1 MASRSILLLFQILVA
16 ILTLGPVLF
25 LGILF
30 TFGFGPKHGVPFLGD
45 FMTLAAIGVA
55 CIATVVNFGLSLTL
69 RRGARGD
76 RAMVAFGIRTV
87 GGAAIFTFATFFASV
102 AMMLEQSSGAL
113 VLAVFLIVATASR
126 FPTIGIFRRW
136 TQSGTTGGSA
146 MDATPFKSPVSATA
160 VPEVGNRRR
169 STIILSI
176 ALVAITVA
184 PLANNAIGGFGIL
197 AILASPF
204 WVPVC
209 CYFVPYRV
217 ACIYAII
224 SGLCLLLTLP
234 LAVLGDFFE
243 FTKGFVFFF
252 GLGSFLMLIACVLG
266 AIIAYSRESK
276 GS

>member
-16 ILTLGPVLF
+16 ILTFGPVLF

-55 CIATVVNFGLSLTL
+55 CIATAVNFGLSLTL

-113 VLAVFLIVATASR
+113 VLAVLLIVATASR

-136 TQSGTTGGSA
+136 TQSGTTGDSA

-184 PLANNAIGGFGIL
+184 AVTNNVIGVFG
-197 AILASPF
+197 ILASPF

-217 ACIYAII
+217 ARIYAII

-252 GLGSFLMLIACVLG
+252 GLGTFLMLIACVLG
-266 AIIAYSRESK
+266 ALIAYSREST